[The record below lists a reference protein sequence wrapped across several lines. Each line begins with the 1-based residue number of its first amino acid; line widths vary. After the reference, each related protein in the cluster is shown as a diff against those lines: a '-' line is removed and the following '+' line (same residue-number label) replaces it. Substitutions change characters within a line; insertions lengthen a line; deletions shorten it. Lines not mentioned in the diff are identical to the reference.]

1 MGAPHLS
8 EQGRDARRDAPVSRV
23 ERRDSAERS
32 SIHGGDERGHLA
44 GSFRG
49 GGRTANAGVKEAW
62 RRFGNSLLPS
72 RMVGPIADSL
82 VRVGA
87 NWEGPKRDRKSTRLN
102 SSHTVISYAVF
113 CLKK

>member
-72 RMVGPIADSL
+72 RMVGPIADSRMVGPIADSL

-87 NWEGPKRDRKSTRLN
+87 NWEGPKRPKAELHA
-102 SSHTVISYAVF
+102 SSW
-113 CLKK
+113 